1 LPAFD
6 NIIDNGAGSINRGS
20 AGCVHCGG
28 WMKLSYRS
36 ALLPIMAVLFAFGLQ
51 SAHLPAAWLFGPL
64 VASALFAV
72 RDWQAVELPRPVYIG
87 AQAVIGT
94 ALGAGFSPATLLT
107 LPKHFSIFAFAVIF
121 ILLTSLFNGWLL
133 TRRTRLNVATAFLGT
148 MPGGAGEMAAMSDS
162 LRADSRLV
170 VIMQYTRLLLI
181 LASLALVTPFLSH
194 HSSSIRVP
202 EAPALL
208 LATFAW
214 WKIGTLC
221 LLAFIG
227 WLTGLRT
234 RIPAGT
240 FLVPTV
246 LYFLLEIGGVQP
258 GRWPWLVFATAYLV
272 MGLQIGGRFRPS
284 TLAAIKDI
292 LLPVCGTT
300 LVLLAGSFIL
310 AWILSR
316 EMGLDP
322 VSAYLAAT
330 PGGLDSV
337 AAVAAELKG
346 DTAVILTVHLV
357 RLLCVLI
364 VGPWLV
370 RACSRWL
377 GKRANSEDPS

>member
-1 LPAFD
+1 MAMS
-6 NIIDNGAGSINRGS
+6 NGRGLR
-20 AGCVHCGG
+20 G
-28 WMKLSYRS
+28 S
-36 ALLPIMAVLFAFGLQ
+36 ALLPFVAVLLAFALQ
-51 SAHLPAAWLFGPL
+51 ASHLPAAWLFGPL

-72 RDWQAVELPRPVYIG
+72 RDWHAVELPRSVYIA
-87 AQAVIGT
+87 AQAVVGT

-107 LPKHFSIFAFAVIF
+107 LPRHFSIFAFAVIF
-121 ILLTSLFNGWLL
+121 ILLTSLFNGWIL
-133 TRRTRLNVATAFLGT
+133 TRTTRLDVATAFLGT

-181 LASLALVTPFLSH
+181 LASLALATPFLSH
-194 HSSSIRVP
+194 HSPSTREAVTTALVP
-202 EAPALL
+202 
-208 LATFAW
+208 ATFTW
-214 WKIGTLC
+214 WKIVVLI
-221 LLAFIG
+221 LLASTG
-227 WLTGLRT
+227 WVAGMRT

-246 LYFLLEIGGVQP
+246 LYFLLETSGIAL
-258 GRWPWLVFATAYLV
+258 GRWPWPVFATAYLI

-292 LLPVCGTT
+292 LLPVAGTT
-300 LVLLAGSFIL
+300 LLLLAGSFVL
-310 AWILSR
+310 AWILNR

-337 AAVAAELKG
+337 AAVAAELQG

-357 RLLCVLI
+357 RLLCVLT

-377 GKRANSEDPS
+377 PANR

>member
-1 LPAFD
+1 M
-6 NIIDNGAGSINRGS
+6 R
-20 AGCVHCGG
+20 
-28 WMKLSYRS
+28 LSYRS
-36 ALLPIMAVLFAFGLQ
+36 TLLPITAVLFACALQ
-51 SAHLPAAWLFGPL
+51 AAHLPAAWLFGPL
-64 VASALFAV
+64 VASALFAL
-72 RDWQAVELPRPVYIG
+72 RDWQAFEASRSIYVA

-94 ALGAGFSPATLLT
+94 GLGAGFSPATLLT
-107 LPKHFSIFAFAVIF
+107 LPKHFSIFAFAVVF
-121 ILLTSLFNGWLL
+121 ILLTSLFNGWIL
-133 TRRTRLNVATAFLGT
+133 TRRTRLDVATAFLGT

-181 LASLALVTPFLSH
+181 LATLAVVTPFLNH
-194 HSSSIRVP
+194 HAPSAQEQEAATAALVP
-202 EAPALL
+202 AP
-208 LATFAW
+208 FAW
-214 WKIGTLC
+214 WKIGALC
-221 LLAFIG
+221 FLAFTG
-227 WLTGLRT
+227 WLTGMRT

-246 LYFLLEIGGVQP
+246 FYFLLEMSGIQL
-258 GRWPWLVFATAYLV
+258 GRWPWPVFATAYLV
-272 MGLQIGGRFRPS
+272 MGLQIGGRFRRS
-284 TLAAIKDI
+284 TLAVIKDI

-300 LVLLAGSFIL
+300 LLLLAGSFVL
-310 AWILSR
+310 AWILTR

-337 AAVAAELKG
+337 AAVATELQG

-370 RACSRWL
+370 RGCSRWL
-377 GKRANSEDPS
+377 GKRRT

>member
-1 LPAFD
+1 
-6 NIIDNGAGSINRGS
+6 
-20 AGCVHCGG
+20 
-28 WMKLSYRS
+28 MKLSHRS
-36 ALLPIMAVLFAFGLQ
+36 AFLPIMAVLFAFGLQ

-64 VASALFAV
+64 VASAFFAV
-72 RDWQAVELPRPVYIG
+72 RDWQAVELPRPLYIA

-107 LPKHFSIFAFAVIF
+107 LPKHLSIFAFAVVF

-133 TRRTRLNVATAFLGT
+133 TRRTRLDVATAFLGT

-181 LASLALVTPFLSH
+181 LASLALVTPFLSRH
-194 HSSSIRVP
+194 FPSPRLQ

-214 WKIGTLC
+214 WKIGGLC

-227 WLTGLRT
+227 WLTGMRT

-246 LYFLLEIGGVQP
+246 LYFLLEISGVQL
-258 GRWPWLVFATAYLV
+258 GRWPWPVFATAYLL

-292 LLPVCGTT
+292 LLPVCATT
-300 LVLLAGSFIL
+300 LLLLAGSFVL
-310 AWILSR
+310 AWILAR

-337 AAVAAELKG
+337 AAVAAELQG

-364 VGPWLV
+364 VGPWLL

-377 GKRANSEDPS
+377 GKRANLEDAS

>member
-1 LPAFD
+1 
-6 NIIDNGAGSINRGS
+6 
-20 AGCVHCGG
+20 
-28 WMKLSYRS
+28 MKRSYRS
-36 ALLPIMAVLFAFGLQ
+36 ALLLITAVLVAFALQ
-51 SAHLPAAWLFGPL
+51 AAHLPAAWLFGPL
-64 VASALFAV
+64 VASALFAL
-72 RDWQAVELPRPVYIG
+72 RDWHAFELPRPTYIV

-107 LPKHFSIFAFAVIF
+107 LPKHFPIFAFAVVF
-121 ILLTSLFNGWLL
+121 ILLTSLFNGWIL
-133 TRRTRLNVATAFLGT
+133 TRRTRLDVATAFLGT
-148 MPGGAGEMAAMSDS
+148 MPGGAGEMAAMSDN

-181 LASLALVTPFLSH
+181 LASLALVTPFLSR
-194 HSSSIRVP
+194 HSPSP
-202 EAPALL
+202 PAQEAVTLPV
-208 LATFAW
+208 TFTW
-214 WKIGTLC
+214 WKIGALC
-221 LLAFIG
+221 LLAFMG
-227 WLTGLRT
+227 WLTGMRT
-234 RIPAGT
+234 RMPAGT
-240 FLVPTV
+240 FLIPTV
-246 LYFLLEIGGVQP
+246 LYFLVEISGVQL
-258 GRWPWLVFATAYLV
+258 GRWPWPVFATAYLV

-300 LVLLAGSFIL
+300 LLLLAGSFLL
-310 AWILSR
+310 AWILTR

-337 AAVAAELKG
+337 AAVAAELQG

-370 RACSRWL
+370 RACSKWL
-377 GKRANSEDPS
+377 GKRACLKSSP

>member
-1 LPAFD
+1 
-6 NIIDNGAGSINRGS
+6 
-20 AGCVHCGG
+20 VHCGG

-64 VASALFAV
+64 VASALFA
-72 RDWQAVELPRPVYIG
+72 
-87 AQAVIGT
+87 
-94 ALGAGFSPATLLT
+94 
-107 LPKHFSIFAFAVIF
+107 
-121 ILLTSLFNGWLL
+121 
-133 TRRTRLNVATAFLGT
+133 
-148 MPGGAGEMAAMSDS
+148 AAMSDS

-240 FLVPTV
+240 FLVPTG
-246 LYFLLEIGGVQP
+246 F
-258 GRWPWLVFATAYLV
+258 FATDRGRMHRPRLV
-272 MGLQIGGRFRPS
+272 NGRVGSHRHCDDQKE
-284 TLAAIKDI
+284 TKD
-292 LLPVCGTT
+292 
-300 LVLLAGSFIL
+300 A
-310 AWILSR
+310 
-316 EMGLDP
+316 
-322 VSAYLAAT
+322 
-330 PGGLDSV
+330 
-337 AAVAAELKG
+337 
-346 DTAVILTVHLV
+346 
-357 RLLCVLI
+357 
-364 VGPWLV
+364 
-370 RACSRWL
+370 
-377 GKRANSEDPS
+377 

>member
-1 LPAFD
+1 
-6 NIIDNGAGSINRGS
+6 
-20 AGCVHCGG
+20 
-28 WMKLSYRS
+28 MKLSYRS
-36 ALLPIMAVLFAFGLQ
+36 ALLPIIAILSAFGLQ

-72 RDWQAVELPRPVYIG
+72 PDWQAVELPRPVYIA
-87 AQAVIGT
+87 AQAAIGT
-94 ALGAGFSPATLLT
+94 ALGAGFSPATLLM
-107 LPKHFSIFAFAVIF
+107 LPSHFSIFAFAVVF

-133 TRRTRLNVATAFLGT
+133 QRRTRLDVATAFLGT

-194 HSSSIRVP
+194 HSASSRVQ

-208 LATFAW
+208 HTPFAW
-214 WKIGTLC
+214 WKMGALC
-221 LLAFIG
+221 LLAFAG
-227 WLTGLRT
+227 WLTGMRT

-246 LYFLLEIGGVQP
+246 LYFLLEISGVQL
-258 GRWPWLVFATAYLV
+258 GRWPLSVLAIAYLV

-300 LVLLAGSFIL
+300 LLLLGGSFVL

-337 AAVAAELKG
+337 AAVAAELQG

-370 RACSRWL
+370 RACSKWL
-377 GKRANSEDPS
+377 GKRANLEDP

>member
-1 LPAFD
+1 
-6 NIIDNGAGSINRGS
+6 
-20 AGCVHCGG
+20 
-28 WMKLSYRS
+28 MKVAYRS
-36 ALLPIMAVLFAFGLQ
+36 AALPFTAILFAFALQ
-51 SAHLPAAWLFGPL
+51 GAHLPAAWLFGPL
-64 VASALFAV
+64 VASALFAL
-72 RDWQAVELPRPVYIG
+72 RDWEAVELPRAVYIA
-87 AQAVIGT
+87 AQAVIGS
-94 ALGAGFSPATLLT
+94 ALGAGFSPATLLA
-107 LPKHFSIFAFAVIF
+107 LPKHFLIFAFAVIF
-121 ILLTSLFNGWLL
+121 ILLTSLFNGWIL
-133 TRRTRLNVATAFLGT
+133 TRRTRLDVATAFLGT

-181 LASLALVTPFLSH
+181 LVSLAVATPFLGH
-194 HSSSIRVP
+194 QSSSTRMHEAVP
-202 EAPALL
+202 VALL
-208 LATFAW
+208 PATFVW
-214 WKIGTLC
+214 WKTGTLC
-221 LLAFIG
+221 LLAFAG
-227 WLTGLRT
+227 WLTGMRT

-240 FLVPTV
+240 FLAPTV
-246 LYFLLEIGGVQP
+246 LYFLLEISGVP
-258 GRWPWLVFATAYLV
+258 LGRWPWPILAIAYLV

-300 LVLLAGSFIL
+300 LLLLAGSFVL
-310 AWILSR
+310 AWILTR

-337 AAVAAELKG
+337 AAVAAELQG

-357 RLLCVLI
+357 RLLCVLT

-377 GKRANSEDPS
+377 GKRPSLKPP

>member
-1 LPAFD
+1 V
-6 NIIDNGAGSINRGS
+6 SNRS
-20 AGCVHCGG
+20 Q
-28 WMKLSYRS
+28 SRRS
-36 ALLPIMAVLFAFGLQ
+36 ALLPVAAVLFASALQ

-64 VASALFAV
+64 IASALFAV
-72 RDWQAVELPRPVYIG
+72 RNWYAVELPRTVYIA
-87 AQAVIGT
+87 AQAVVGT

-107 LPKHFSIFAFAVIF
+107 LPKHFSIFAFAVVF
-121 ILLTSLFNGWLL
+121 ILLTSLFNGWIL
-133 TRRTRLNVATAFLGT
+133 TRSTRLDVATAFLGT
-148 MPGGAGEMAAMSDS
+148 MPGGAGEMAAMSDN

-181 LASLALVTPFLSH
+181 LASLALATPFLSR
-194 HSSSIRVP
+194 HSPSTRVQ
-202 EAPALL
+202 EAVTTALVP
-208 LATFAW
+208 ATFAW
-214 WKIGTLC
+214 WKIVVLG
-221 LLAFIG
+221 LLASIG
-227 WLTGLRT
+227 WLAGMRA

-246 LYFLLEIGGVQP
+246 LYFLLEISGIQL
-258 GRWPWLVFATAYLV
+258 GRWPWPVFATAYLV

-292 LLPVCGTT
+292 LLPVGATT
-300 LVLLAGSFIL
+300 LLLLAGSLVL
-310 AWILSR
+310 AWILNR

-337 AAVAAELKG
+337 AAMATELQG

-357 RLLCVLI
+357 RLLCVLT

-370 RACSRWL
+370 RACSRWV
-377 GKRANSEDPS
+377 GK

>member
-1 LPAFD
+1 MGMVGF
-6 NIIDNGAGSINRGS
+6 AGSVHRG
-20 AGCVHCGG
+20 C
-28 WMKLSYRS
+28 WMNLSYRS
-36 ALLPIMAVLFAFGLQ
+36 ALLTIMALLFAFGLQ

-72 RDWQAVELPRPVYIG
+72 RDWQAVEWPRPAYIA

-107 LPKHFSIFAFAVIF
+107 LPKHFSIFAFAVVF

-133 TRRTRLNVATAFLGT
+133 TRRARLDVATAFLGT

-181 LASLALVTPFLSH
+181 LASLALMTPFLSY
-194 HSSSIRVP
+194 HSPSSRVQ

-208 LATFAW
+208 LATFLW
-214 WKIGTLC
+214 WKLGALC
-221 LLAFIG
+221 LLAFSG
-227 WLTGLRT
+227 WLTGMRT

-246 LYFLLEIGGVQP
+246 LYFLLEIGGVQL
-258 GRWPWLVFATAYLV
+258 GRWPWPVFAAAYLV

-300 LVLLAGSFIL
+300 LLLLAGSFVL
-310 AWILSR
+310 AWILTR

-337 AAVAAELKG
+337 AAVAAELRG
-346 DTAVILTVHLV
+346 DTAVILSVHLV

-377 GKRANSEDPS
+377 GG